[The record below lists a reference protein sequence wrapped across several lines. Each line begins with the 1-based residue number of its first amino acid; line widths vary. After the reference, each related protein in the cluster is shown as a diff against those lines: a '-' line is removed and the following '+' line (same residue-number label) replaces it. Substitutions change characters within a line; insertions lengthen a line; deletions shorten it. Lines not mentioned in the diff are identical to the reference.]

1 MEPVGVRQDSE
12 AQLHALLA
20 IGIVPLFLVAFHESA
35 DDKDSVYS
43 HLVVLGAQVLLGLDR
58 QLCQS
63 DGQAAAHVV
72 VVGVH

>member
-1 MEPVGVRQDSE
+1 M
-12 AQLHALLA
+12 
-20 IGIVPLFLVAFHESA
+20 AFHESA
-35 DDKDSVYS
+35 DDQDGVYS

>member
-1 MEPVGVRQDSE
+1 MEPIGVGKDSE

-35 DDKDSVYS
+35 VDKDGVYS
-43 HLVVLGAQVLLGLDR
+43 HLVVLGAQVLLGLYR
-58 QLCQS
+58 QFCQS

>member
-1 MEPVGVRQDSE
+1 MEPIGVGKDSE

-35 DDKDSVYS
+35 DDKDGVYS
-43 HLVVLGAQVLLGLDR
+43 HLVVLGAQVLLGLYR
-58 QLCQS
+58 QFSQR